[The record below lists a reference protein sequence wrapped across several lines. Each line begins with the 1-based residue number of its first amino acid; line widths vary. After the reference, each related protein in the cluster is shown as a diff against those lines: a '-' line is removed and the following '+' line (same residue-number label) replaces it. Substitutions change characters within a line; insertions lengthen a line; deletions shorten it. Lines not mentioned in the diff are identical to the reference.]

1 MSLAVRV
8 LDEQDFAR
16 ADPSRLTV
24 ARGDLDARVEVDDVL
39 AARSGM
45 PVQIVVRLN
54 LAEDDA
60 GGRHPLREPAGLGR
74 LGVLDLDVL
83 KVRLAVLV
91 RVEPMDLHEGLLLLG
106 ASMIVTG
113 VPRGK
118 PARLYSRKWPRSR
131 RSVSSGSRA
140 APGNARDGPAARA

>member
-45 PVQIVVRLN
+45 PIQIVVRLN

-60 GGRHPLREPAGLGR
+60 GGRHPLREPAGSGR
-74 LGVLDLDVL
+74 LGVLDLDIL
-83 KVRLAVLV
+83 KMRLTILV
-91 RVEPMDLHEGLLLLG
+91 RVKPINLHKGLLLLNT
-106 ASMIVTG
+106 SMIMTKI
-113 VPRGK
+113 PRGK
-118 PARLYSRKWPRSR
+118 PA
-131 RSVSSGSRA
+131 
-140 APGNARDGPAARA
+140 